1 MVLSVESRRKVA
13 EFLLRIKAIQLSP
26 NEPFT
31 WASGRKS
38 PIYCDNRKVLSHPT
52 VRTFVRQL
60 TVEAVEKQFG
70 KVDAIAGVATGGI
83 ALGALVAQ
91 ELGLPF
97 IYVRSKAKGHGLG
110 NAIEG
115 DLSVLSNVVVIEDL
129 ISTGQSSL
137 KAVDALRQAGVE
149 VKGLIAIFTYG
160 LPVAKA
166 AFADAQCPWMTL
178 TDYPTMLDQASAE
191 GYLNDGQRGLLDAW
205 NSDPVGWSEQFENQ
219 SNTP

>member
-31 WASGRKS
+31 WASGRNS
-38 PIYCDNRKVLSHPT
+38 PIYCDNRKVLSHPA

-60 TVEAVEKQFG
+60 TVEAIEKEYG

-97 IYVRSKAKGHGLG
+97 IYVRSKAKAHGLG

-137 KAVDALRQAGVE
+137 KAVDALREAGVE

-160 LPVAKA
+160 LPVAQA
-166 AFADAQCPWMTL
+166 AFEASPCKWLTL
-178 TDYPTMLDQASAE
+178 TDYPTMLDQALVE
-191 GYLNDGQRGLLDAW
+191 GYLNDDQRSLLDAW
-205 NSDPVGWSEQFENQ
+205 NSDPVAWSDAFE
-219 SNTP
+219 SK

>member
-26 NEPFT
+26 NEPFS

-38 PIYCDNRKVLSHPT
+38 PIYCDNRKVLSHPA

-60 TVEAVEKQFG
+60 TVEAIEKEYG

-97 IYVRSKAKGHGLG
+97 IYVRSKAKAHGLG

-137 KAVDALRQAGVE
+137 KAVDALREAGVE

-160 LPVAKA
+160 LPVAQA
-166 AFADAQCPWMTL
+166 AFEASPCKWLTL
-178 TDYPTMLDQASAE
+178 TDYPTMLDQALVE
-191 GYLNDGQRGLLDAW
+191 GYLNDDQRSLLDAW
-205 NSDPVGWSEQFENQ
+205 NSDPVAWSDAFE
-219 SNTP
+219 SK

>member
-38 PIYCDNRKVLSHPT
+38 PIYCDNRKVLSHPA

-60 TVEAVEKQFG
+60 TVEAVEKEYG

-97 IYVRSKAKGHGLG
+97 IYVRSKAKAHGLG

-137 KAVDALRQAGVE
+137 KAVDALREAGVE

-160 LPVAKA
+160 LPVAQA
-166 AFADAQCPWMTL
+166 AFEASPCKWLTL
-178 TDYPTMLDQASAE
+178 TDYPTMLDQALVE
-191 GYLNDGQRGLLDAW
+191 GYLNDDQRSLLDAW
-205 NSDPVGWSEQFENQ
+205 NSDPVAWSDAFE
-219 SNTP
+219 SK

>member
-38 PIYCDNRKVLSHPT
+38 PIYCDNRKVLSHPA

-60 TVEAVEKQFG
+60 TVEAIEKEYG

-97 IYVRSKAKGHGLG
+97 IYVRSKAKAHGLG

-137 KAVDALRQAGVE
+137 KAVDALREAGVE

-160 LPVAKA
+160 LAVAQA
-166 AFADAQCPWMTL
+166 AFEASPCKWLTL
-178 TDYPTMLDQASAE
+178 TDYPTMLDQALVE
-191 GYLNDGQRGLLDAW
+191 GYLNDDQRSLLDAW
-205 NSDPVGWSEQFENQ
+205 NSDPVAWSDAFE
-219 SNTP
+219 SK

>member
-38 PIYCDNRKVLSHPT
+38 PIYCDNRKVLSHPA

-60 TVEAVEKQFG
+60 TVEAIEKEYG

-91 ELGLPF
+91 ELGLPC
-97 IYVRSKAKGHGLG
+97 IYVRSKAKAHGLG

-137 KAVDALRQAGVE
+137 KAVDALREAGVE

-160 LPVAKA
+160 LPVAQA
-166 AFADAQCPWMTL
+166 AFEASPCKWLTL
-178 TDYPTMLDQASAE
+178 TDYPTMLDQALVE
-191 GYLNDGQRGLLDAW
+191 GYLNDDQRSLLDAW
-205 NSDPVGWSEQFENQ
+205 NSDPVAWSDAFE
-219 SNTP
+219 SK

>member
-38 PIYCDNRKVLSHPT
+38 PIYCDNRKVLSHPA

-60 TVEAVEKQFG
+60 TVEAIEKEYG
-70 KVDAIAGVATGGI
+70 KVDAIAGVATGGNE
-83 ALGALVAQ
+83 LRALVAQ

-97 IYVRSKAKGHGLG
+97 IYVRSKAKAHGLG

-137 KAVDALRQAGVE
+137 KAVDALREAGVE

-160 LPVAKA
+160 LPVAQA
-166 AFADAQCPWMTL
+166 AFEASPCKWLTL
-178 TDYPTMLDQASAE
+178 TDYPTMLDQALVE
-191 GYLNDGQRGLLDAW
+191 GYLNDDQRSLLDAW
-205 NSDPVGWSEQFENQ
+205 NSDPVAWSDAFE
-219 SNTP
+219 SK

>member
-38 PIYCDNRKVLSHPT
+38 PIYCDNRKVLSHPA

-60 TVEAVEKQFG
+60 TVEAIEKEYG

-97 IYVRSKAKGHGLG
+97 IYVRSKAKAHGLG

-137 KAVDALRQAGVE
+137 KAVGALREAGVE

-160 LPVAKA
+160 LPVAQA
-166 AFADAQCPWMTL
+166 AFEASPCKWLTL
-178 TDYPTMLDQASAE
+178 TDYPTMLDQALVE
-191 GYLNDGQRGLLDAW
+191 GYLNDDQRALLDAW
-205 NSDPVGWSEQFENQ
+205 NSDPVAWSDAFE
-219 SNTP
+219 SK

>member
-38 PIYCDNRKVLSHPT
+38 PIYCDNRKVLSHPA

-60 TVEAVEKQFG
+60 TVEAIEKEYG

-97 IYVRSKAKGHGLG
+97 IYVRSKAKAHGLG

-137 KAVDALRQAGVE
+137 KAVDALRETGVE

-160 LPVAKA
+160 LPVAQA
-166 AFADAQCPWMTL
+166 AFEASPCKWLTL
-178 TDYPTMLDQASAE
+178 TDYPTMLDQALVE
-191 GYLNDGQRGLLDAW
+191 GYLNDDQRSLLDAW
-205 NSDPVGWSEQFENQ
+205 NSDPVAWSDAFE
-219 SNTP
+219 SK

>member
-1 MVLSVESRRKVA
+1 MTLSLETKRKVA
-13 EFLLRIKAIQLSP
+13 EFLLRIKAIQLRP

-38 PIYCDNRKVLSHPT
+38 PIYCDNRKTLSHPT
-52 VRTFVRQL
+52 VRTFIRQM
-60 TVEAVEKQFG
+60 TSEEVDGQFG

-97 IYVRSKAKGHGLG
+97 IYVRSSAKVHGMG
-110 NAIEG
+110 NHIEG
-115 DLSVLSNVVVIEDL
+115 DLSAISNVVVIEDL

-137 KAVDALRQAGVE
+137 KAVHALRESGIE

-160 LPVAKA
+160 
-166 AFADAQCPWMTL
+166 FADAVMAFEKANCSFSTL
-178 TDYPTMLDQASAE
+178 TDYPTMLDQAAQE
-191 GYLNDGQRGLLDAW
+191 GYITQDQKMALDTW
-205 NSDPVGWSEQFENQ
+205 SQDPVAWSDQQ
-219 SNTP
+219 TSK

>member
-38 PIYCDNRKVLSHPT
+38 PIYCDNRKVLSHPA

-60 TVEAVEKQFG
+60 TVEAIEKEYG

-97 IYVRSKAKGHGLG
+97 IYVRSKAKAHGLG

-137 KAVDALRQAGVE
+137 KAVDALREAGVE

-160 LPVAKA
+160 LPVAQA
-166 AFADAQCPWMTL
+166 AFEASPCKWLTL
-178 TDYPTMLDQASAE
+178 TDYPTMLDQALVE
-191 GYLNDGQRGLLDAW
+191 GYLNDDQRSLLDTW
-205 NSDPVGWSEQFENQ
+205 NSDPVAWSDAFE
-219 SNTP
+219 SK

>member
-38 PIYCDNRKVLSHPT
+38 PIYCDNRKVLSHPA

-60 TVEAVEKQFG
+60 TVEAVEKEYG

-97 IYVRSKAKGHGLG
+97 IYVRSKAKAHGLG

-137 KAVDALRQAGVE
+137 KAVDALREAGVE

-160 LPVAKA
+160 LPA
-166 AFADAQCPWMTL
+166 AQSAFEASQCKWLTL
-178 TDYPTMLDQASAE
+178 TDYPTMLDQALVE
-191 GYLNDGQRGLLDAW
+191 GYLNDEQRALLDAW
-205 NSDPVGWSEQFENQ
+205 NSDPVAWSDSFE
-219 SNTP
+219 SK

>member
-1 MVLSVESRRKVA
+1 MVWSVESRRKVA

-38 PIYCDNRKVLSHPT
+38 PIYCDNRKVLSHPA

-60 TVEAVEKQFG
+60 TVEAIEKEYG

-97 IYVRSKAKGHGLG
+97 IYVRSKAKAHGLG

-137 KAVDALRQAGVE
+137 KAVDALREAGVE

-160 LPVAKA
+160 LPVAQA
-166 AFADAQCPWMTL
+166 AFEASPCKWLTL
-178 TDYPTMLDQASAE
+178 TDYPTMLDQALVE
-191 GYLNDGQRGLLDAW
+191 GYLNDDQRSLLDAW
-205 NSDPVGWSEQFENQ
+205 NSDPVAWSDAFE
-219 SNTP
+219 SK

>member
-38 PIYCDNRKVLSHPT
+38 PIYCDNRKVLSHPA

-60 TVEAVEKQFG
+60 AVEAIEKEYG

-97 IYVRSKAKGHGLG
+97 IYVRSKVKVHGLG

-137 KAVDALRQAGVE
+137 KAVDALREAGVE

-160 LPVAKA
+160 LPVAQA
-166 AFADAQCPWMTL
+166 AFEASPCKWLTL
-178 TDYPTMLDQASAE
+178 TDYPTMLDQALVE
-191 GYLNDGQRGLLDAW
+191 GYLNDDQRSLLEAW
-205 NSDPVGWSEQFENQ
+205 NSDPVAWSDAFE
-219 SNTP
+219 SK